1 MIQYHRETTAPMRLG
16 HLVSNECLNGKEEQ
30 VKVHIG
36 DLEKSGKPYLS
47 EIILVLTAQDR
58 LD

>member
-1 MIQYHRETTAPMRLG
+1 MRLG

-36 DLEKSGKPYLS
+36 DLEKSRKPYLS
-47 EIILVLTAQDR
+47 EIILLLTAQDR

>member
-1 MIQYHRETTAPMRLG
+1 
-16 HLVSNECLNGKEEQ
+16 VSNECLNGKEEQ

-36 DLEKSGKPYLS
+36 DLEKSRKPYLS
-47 EIILVLTAQDR
+47 EIILLLTAQDR